1 MISKLLLIVSLTL
14 TIIPYI
20 LLLITYISSKKE
32 KKITASENILKI
44 LENDS
49 SINFIENKESIF
61 SHYNIKRKIIKL
73 SSKTYDSRTIFSLA
87 VSSLL
92 AGFSLINNKLINY
105 LSYIIN
111 KLKIITILPIIAII
125 LSIYV
130 HTIADAKI
138 AMFIIIILAVIE
150 YIINYLITLAINNI
164 NIKDK
169 DISKI
174 LNIFILNTK
183 IYFIAVLIQILR
195 LFLIIL
201 NI

>member
-14 TIIPYI
+14 TIIPYL
-20 LLLITYISSKKE
+20 LLLITYLSSKKE
-32 KKITASENILKI
+32 RNITASENILKI

-61 SHYNIKRKIIKL
+61 SHYNIKRKMIKL
-73 SSKTYDSRTIFSLA
+73 SNKTYDSKTIFSIA